1 MSTEND
7 KKGKGYFVATPLEFT
22 LDGTTYKYAGR
33 GRWSSQLASV
43 VLTDGKAP
51 VKQTDGTWGWREANE
66 VELAAAKKLVD
77 KIAAKLK
84 EKAEK
89 AALKMA
95 AKASKKAKSKSKS
108 KSKKVKETGE
118 VAADSDASL
127 GVDVPVEE
135 NAKV

>member
-95 AKASKKAKSKSKS
+95 AKASKKVKGKG
-108 KSKKVKETGE
+108 KKVKETGE

>member
-22 LDGTTYKYAGR
+22 LDGTTYTYAGR

-43 VLTDGKAP
+43 VLADGKAP

-95 AKASKKAKSKSKS
+95 AKASKKVKGKG
-108 KSKKVKETGE
+108 KKVKETGE